1 MEKPI
6 NKTELYNAALH
17 RWGFDAQALVLAK
30 ECSSLSAEVSRV
42 LLHKPNN
49 MPQECADV
57 EIMIEQMRH
66 SGMDVAIDREKERR
80 LARLALLVE
89 GCKDIDVQEP
99 VAVLRRQAHDIEYDA
114 CDDYAELQA
123 AMMAGDHRLAERYAR
138 KTASRLLHLSQ
149 ILGRLARQRPG
160 NIDID
165 EGASD
170 DNK

>member
-1 MEKPI
+1 MDKPI
-6 NKTELYNAALH
+6 NKVELYNAALH

-30 ECSSLSAEVSRV
+30 ECNALSADVSRM
-42 LLHKPNN
+42 LLHRPHK
-49 MPQECADV
+49 MAQECADV

-66 SGMDVAIDREKERR
+66 GGMDVAIDREKERR

-89 GCKDIDVQEP
+89 GCQDIDVQEP
-99 VAVLRRQAHDIEYDA
+99 AAVLRQQAHDIEYAA

-123 AMMAGDHRLAERYAR
+123 AMMGGDNRLAERYAR
-138 KTASRLLHLSQ
+138 KTAGRLLHLAQ
-149 ILGRLARQRPG
+149 VLGRLARQRPG